1 MNTSTQEINM
11 DNVIILILGI
21 VIFVGVLVISE
32 LLAIWFDW
40 K

>member
-1 MNTSTQEINM
+1 M
-11 DNVIILILGI
+11 DNLIILILGI

>member
-1 MNTSTQEINM
+1 M